1 LVQCHRLAHYN
12 HYNHMTPENIASL
25 GRDASATLHKYSDVP
40 TGLSETT
47 RMSSCKPFRFDT
59 DVFKDAKQ
67 QNRPIESRFRVVDL
81 QQSI

>member
-1 LVQCHRLAHYN
+1 
-12 HYNHMTPENIASL
+12 MTPENIASL

-67 QNRPIESRFRVVDL
+67 QNRPVESRFRVVDL